1 MIVGVDVGGT
11 KTHVLAVDGA
21 VVVDDFVVPTSSWV
35 QGTLAEQDGNAAR
48 LLGLFLHLPGGSKAA
63 LVVGAHGLDS
73 DAQVAA
79 FDRQLERVHGGP
91 FSTVNDVELV
101 GPAAGLDESIQVI
114 IGTGSKVVGRG
125 PHGELLDAGGYGYL
139 IGDPASAP
147 ALAREAVQA
156 VLSARDRGEAPDLLA
171 RMLMAEMEAED
182 IPTLAFLFGEE
193 STLARWASLGPLV
206 FDAADGGSSIAA
218 KVIDESAAV
227 LAEDVRNV
235 AARGAR
241 GDAVVCAGGVVT
253 HQPRLFRA
261 FEAAVVELG
270 LGLTVTLLTAPPVQ
284 GAVELGRRLVA
295 ARSRAGS

>member
-11 KTHVLAVDGA
+11 KTHVQIVDGA

-35 QGTLAEQDGNAAR
+35 QGTLAEQDGNAGR
-48 LLGLFLHLPGGSKAA
+48 LIDLFSHLPGASDAA

-79 FDRQLERVHGGP
+79 FDHQLGRVHRGP

-114 IGTGSKVVGRG
+114 VGTGSKVVGRG

-147 ALAREAVQA
+147 AIAREAVRA
-156 VLSARDRGEAPDLLA
+156 VLWARDRGEAPDLLA
-171 RMLMAEMEAED
+171 HMLMAEMGADD

-193 STLARWASLGPLV
+193 ATLARWASLGPLV

-218 KVIDESAAV
+218 DVIAEAAAV
-227 LAEDVRNV
+227 LAQDVLHV
-235 AARGAR
+235 AGRGAT
-241 GDAVVCAGGVVT
+241 GEVVVCAGGVIT

-270 LGLTVTLLTAPPVQ
+270 LGLKVTLLTAPPVQ
-284 GAVELGRRLVA
+284 GAVALGRRLVA
-295 ARSRAGS
+295 S